1 MRFSSYN
8 IFTVPLSNGEH
19 ILLNGLTGL
28 MDTIDE
34 EAYEVVSS
42 YAQEDVLPSE
52 IMDKIEVIREHFLDR
67 GYLTELTRDEEVAK
81 AESLAFELNSKRD
94 PDQWSVVLVPNLGCN
109 YRCTYCFEKE
119 GGYPSKVMT
128 KEEVDAVFKIIK
140 DKVEPGEKT
149 TLYGGEPLAKE
160 NREVIEYIL
169 QKCEEIDST
178 CFAVTNAHDLEHY
191 MDLLGGK
198 KISSLQITVDG
209 PREIHNSRRIAL
221 DRESSYDKIM
231 KNIETALRETDV
243 SIYMRINVD
252 LRNSPYITDLLED
265 LDKRGFLDNP
275 SFRVIANNV
284 VGVGDLTLVN
294 EGFQKLGKIVKE
306 KYPKIDYVFSGR
318 VSDTEDSLFSAV
330 YLGQKIPLRVS
341 VCGADSNLRVF
352 GPGGA
357 IYPCWSC
364 VGGTDDVIGIYDESG
379 SVRWNS
385 ETKEK
390 WNRKM
395 VGYKKKC
402 IRCKFA
408 LICGGG
414 CIRPA
419 LPNEE
424 SANIYDCDYYNNQF
438 EDQLVKYT
446 DSFLAAGNDS
456 YQITETKD
464 LSGMNHPAD
473 QYKKSRGDKNEK

>member
-8 IFTVPLSNGEH
+8 IFTAPLSNGEH

-42 YAQEDVLPSE
+42 YAQEDFLPSE
-52 IMDKIEVIREHFLDR
+52 IMDKIEVIRDHFLER
-67 GYLTELTRDEEVAK
+67 GYLTELTQDEEVAK
-81 AESLAFELNSKRD
+81 AEALAFELASKRD
-94 PDQWSVVLVPNLGCN
+94 PEQWGVVLVPNMGCN

-128 KEEVDAVFKIIK
+128 KKQVDAVFKIIK
-140 DKVEPGEKT
+140 DKIESGENI

-160 NREVIEYIL
+160 NRDVIEYIL
-169 QKCEEIDST
+169 EKCKEIDNT
-178 CFAVTNAHDLEHY
+178 CLAVTNGHDLEHY
-191 MDLLGGK
+191 IDLLGTK

-231 KNIETALRETDV
+231 KNIENVLKETDANV
-243 SIYMRINVD
+243 RMRVNVD
-252 LRNSPYITDLLED
+252 KRNVSHIIDLLAD
-265 LDKRGFLDNP
+265 LERRGFLDNP
-275 SFRVIANNV
+275 NFRVAANAV
-284 VGVGDLTLVN
+284 VGVGELTLVN
-294 EGFQKLGKIVKE
+294 SALNELEETVEE
-306 KYPKIDYVFSGR
+306 KYPQIDYEFAGR
-318 VSDTEDSLFSAV
+318 TSDVNDHLFPAV
-330 YLGQKIPLRVS
+330 YLNQKYPFIVS
-341 VCGADSNLRVF
+341 TCGADHALCVF
-352 GPGGA
+352 APDGT

-364 VGGTDDVIGIYDESG
+364 VGLSKDVIGTYDETG
-379 SVRWNS
+379 TIRWNS
-385 ETKEK
+385 QVKER
-390 WNRKM
+390 WTRKM
-395 VGYKKKC
+395 VGYKEKC

-408 LICGGG
+408 FICGGG
-414 CIRPA
+414 CNRPA

-424 SANIYDCDYYNNQF
+424 SGNMYDCDYFNNRF

-456 YQITETKD
+456 CRNT
-464 LSGMNHPAD
+464 NN
-473 QYKKSRGDKNEK
+473 NEAVGG